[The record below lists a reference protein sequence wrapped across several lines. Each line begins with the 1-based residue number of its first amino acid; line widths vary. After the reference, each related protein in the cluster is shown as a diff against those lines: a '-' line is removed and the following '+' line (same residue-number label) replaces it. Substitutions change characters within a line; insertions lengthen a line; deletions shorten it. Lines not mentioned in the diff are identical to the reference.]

1 MKTVYAIKQISEHD
15 VTNTEMHTT
24 RISKVETR
32 IVGVYNDKNNAMIDA
47 VRFMNLTAESMKNSK
62 HAKES
67 IDYTKM
73 TSAFSLL
80 KNGETYCSTVFDP
93 SELMESSEDACF
105 TDDIMDLSKKLVY
118 TLHRRMEIEETRL
131 I

>member
-80 KNGETYCSTVFDP
+80 KNKRAGA
-93 SELMESSEDACF
+93 LSSALTRFCVIASRIYMICF
-105 TDDIMDLSKKLVY
+105 FARKQTA
-118 TLHRRMEIEETRL
+118 
-131 I
+131 